1 MQPNNTQLPNGFIA
15 MDQAIELIKKD
26 TPSQATVDLD
36 WMANNIDYI
45 QEFKNFQIPLARN
58 ATQEEID
65 AQKQERLQ
73 HPGMRI
79 RPIVITEKAYVQIND
94 VYEKEALKRA
104 IRMAY
109 KSHTGREV
117 NVDKV
122 HNKTTVFDPEH
133 NSNSRPM
140 VSKYENTEKGAD
152 LGRGEVAGVNLDGAK

>member
-1 MQPNNTQLPNGFIA
+1 MQPNNTQLPNGFITI
-15 MDQAIELIKKD
+15 DQAIELIKKD

-36 WMANNIDYI
+36 WMTNNIDYI

-65 AQKQERLQ
+65 AQKQERLL

-79 RPIVITEKAYVQIND
+79 RPIVITERAYVQIND
-94 VYEKEALKRA
+94 TYEKEALKRA

-109 KSHTGREV
+109 KDHTGREA

-140 VSKYENTEKGAD
+140 VSKYKNTEKGED
-152 LGRGEVAGVNLDGAK
+152 LGRGEIAGVSLDGEK